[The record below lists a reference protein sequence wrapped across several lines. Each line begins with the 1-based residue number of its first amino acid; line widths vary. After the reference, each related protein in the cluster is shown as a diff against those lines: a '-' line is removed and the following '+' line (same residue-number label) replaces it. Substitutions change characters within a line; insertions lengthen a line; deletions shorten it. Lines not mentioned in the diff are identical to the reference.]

1 MAKDPAVLF
10 YTADFLVGV
19 SGLTMEERGQYITL
33 LCLQHQKGHLSDKDI
48 LINVGKISEDVLA
61 KFEVD
66 EEGKRY
72 NARMENELIKYENYQ
87 QLKKEHAQKAATA
100 RWSNARA
107 LHEQC
112 TSNAMRVDNDIDN
125 DNVLESIKLV
135 INYLNSKLN
144 TKYKSSSEYIKK
156 NIRARLGEGFTP
168 EDFYTVIDKKF
179 KEWTG
184 TKYEKFLRPETL
196 FGTKFQEYLNQIGGR
211 DEEYEQNNR
220 LRDSQDPGREPPKKL
235 YGIHL

>member
-33 LCLQHQKGHLSDKDI
+33 LCLQHQQGHLSDKDI

-66 EEGKRY
+66 EDGKRY
-72 NARMENELIKYENYQ
+72 NTRMEQEATKRRRFVESRRQSSLSRFKNSDNQENHTEHRTTHRTINHTEHRMENDNEN
-87 QLKKEHAQKAATA
+87 
-100 RWSNARA
+100 
-107 LHEQC
+107 
-112 TSNAMRVDNDIDN
+112 I
-125 DNVLESIKLV
+125 NVI
-135 INYLNSKLN
+135 INYLNKILG

-184 TKYEKFLRPETL
+184 TKMEKFLRPETL

-220 LRDSQDPGREPPKKL
+220 LRDREDPGREPPKKL